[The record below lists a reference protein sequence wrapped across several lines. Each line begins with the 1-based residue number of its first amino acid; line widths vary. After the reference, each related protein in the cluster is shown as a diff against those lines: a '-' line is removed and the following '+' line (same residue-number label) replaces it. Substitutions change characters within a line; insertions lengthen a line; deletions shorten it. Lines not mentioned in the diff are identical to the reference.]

1 LPEAASD
8 RRSTDMDHILRV
20 ASYNLHDFKDDADAA
35 VRVIRRINPDVLCLQ
50 EVPRHP
56 MSSHRVASF
65 AARCGLN
72 WPGGH
77 RGSGGTTVM
86 SNLRTDVADSVHASL
101 RVAWLQRERGYA
113 VSGVRL
119 LGHQVVG
126 FVSIHLSLDAEERM
140 AHMATVLDAVLGDR
154 PTVVAGDLNE
164 GPNGQAWMA
173 IADRLGAISGDAPTF
188 PASNPRHR
196 LDVIFAS
203 PGLSVVPSTPAEL
216 DPEDLRAASDHL
228 PVWAD
233 LDLSSLALN

>member
-1 LPEAASD
+1 
-8 RRSTDMDHILRV
+8 MDHSLRV
-20 ASYNLHDFKDDADAA
+20 ASYNLHDFQDDADAA
-35 VRVIRRINPDVLCLQ
+35 VRVIRTINPDVLCLQ

-56 MSSHRVASF
+56 MASHRVASF

-72 WPGGH
+72 WPAGH

-86 SNLRTDVADSVHASL
+86 SSLRMDVADSVHASL

-113 VSGVRL
+113 ISHVRL
-119 LGHQVVG
+119 QGNHVVG

-140 AHMATVLDAVLGDR
+140 AHAATVLDAVLDDR
-154 PTVVAGDLNE
+154 PLVVAGDLNE

-173 IADRLGAISGDAPTF
+173 IAARLGAVSRDGPTF

-203 PGLSVVPSTPAEL
+203 PELSVVPSTPVEL
-216 DPEDLRAASDHL
+216 DPGDLLAASDHL
-228 PVWAD
+228 PVWVD
-233 LDLSSLALN
+233 LDLSTVPLN